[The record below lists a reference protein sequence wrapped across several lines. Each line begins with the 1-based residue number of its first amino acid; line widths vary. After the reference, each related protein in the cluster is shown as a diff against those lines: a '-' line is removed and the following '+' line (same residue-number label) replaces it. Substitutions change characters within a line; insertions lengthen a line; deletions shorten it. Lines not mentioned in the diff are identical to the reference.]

1 LSCFGT
7 GRITLLSVGL
17 KIFQTKW
24 NKNASGA
31 ILTIAGTVVKTKKA
45 FVASRRKF
53 RDGAF
58 MITGRL
64 DYLPLEFVDV
74 LDRALSTNPRI
85 RMQEEKG
92 KLRFLVDGQEVPVN
106 TLYYWYRQ
114 TLDRT
119 RRRSADFLPPV
130 KCAG

>member
-1 LSCFGT
+1 
-7 GRITLLSVGL
+7 
-17 KIFQTKW
+17 
-24 NKNASGA
+24 
-31 ILTIAGTVVKTKKA
+31 
-45 FVASRRKF
+45 
-53 RDGAF
+53 

>member
-1 LSCFGT
+1 
-7 GRITLLSVGL
+7 
-17 KIFQTKW
+17 
-24 NKNASGA
+24 
-31 ILTIAGTVVKTKKA
+31 
-45 FVASRRKF
+45 
-53 RDGAF
+53 

-114 TLDRT
+114 TLART
-119 RRRSADFLPPV
+119 RRRPADFLPPV